1 MCGLQT
7 ARLSCL
13 LTEEIAS
20 QKTPVWLSNS
30 SCQILT
36 KSAQNVCA
44 SRLTARVTTYF
55 LSSSFQTQHIPDLC
69 LPFAA
74 LQLEQQLGLS
84 AALLGNVLLQESWQR
99 DPRGGSSSELAQSGA
114 EVWEGA
120 AIEGRALRM
129 PAASLK
135 QQGLQELRRARG
147 RGASRKGLVQ
157 PEQREV
163 ERTERWSLKIRDVNV
178 LLRLH
183 TKHSGAGLLETRG
196 TVLNPP
202 EAPLGAVLA
211 MCWGCWMTKGVFIWP
226 VRSSAGGFVAPS
238 RKGMPVPKG
247 QGLCQ
252 LAAQ

>member
-1 MCGLQT
+1 M
-7 ARLSCL
+7 
-13 LTEEIAS
+13 
-20 QKTPVWLSNS
+20 
-30 SCQILT
+30 
-36 KSAQNVCA
+36 
-44 SRLTARVTTYF
+44 F
-55 LSSSFQTQHIPDLC
+55 
-69 LPFAA
+69 
-74 LQLEQQLGLS
+74 
-84 AALLGNVLLQESWQR
+84 ESWQR
-99 DPRGGSSSELAQSGA
+99 DPRGGCSSEQAQSGA

-147 RGASRKGLVQ
+147 RGASQKGLVQ

-183 TKHSGAGLLETRG
+183 TKHSGAGSIETRG

-202 EAPLGAVLA
+202 KAPLGAVLA
-211 MCWGCWMTKGVFIWP
+211 IRWGCWMTKGVFIWP
-226 VRSSAGGFVAPS
+226 VHSSAGGFVAPS

>member
-1 MCGLQT
+1 M
-7 ARLSCL
+7 
-13 LTEEIAS
+13 
-20 QKTPVWLSNS
+20 WLSNS

-55 LSSSFQTQHIPDLC
+55 PSSSFQTQHIPDLC
-69 LPFAA
+69 LPFSA

-84 AALLGNVLLQESWQR
+84 AALLGNFESWQR
-99 DPRGGSSSELAQSGA
+99 DPRGGCSSEQAQSGA

-147 RGASRKGLVQ
+147 RGASQKGLVQ

-183 TKHSGAGLLETRG
+183 TKHSGAGLIETRG

-202 EAPLGAVLA
+202 KAPLGAVLA
-211 MCWGCWMTKGVFIWP
+211 ICWGCWMTKGVFIWP
-226 VRSSAGGFVAPS
+226 VHSSAGGFVAPS